1 MRARDW
7 HCQGSQRKS
16 VHPGRSGGCSG
27 RGAGRGSESRRG
39 DRDEKLA
46 WVRQE
51 LEENADI
58 EAFCKTFLDIFADK
72 FTTAV
77 AQKKTALR
85 LWCVH
90 NGREVITASINLPA
104 DELELF
110 ELAWNAEALAR
121 CRGCKGEVAGVP
133 AGFHAHD
140 DPYCCEN
147 CRIPAGMQVVCWKCK
162 KPATMVGDW
171 HHCET
176 CYPPPLK
183 KRNIN

>member
-1 MRARDW
+1 M
-7 HCQGSQRKS
+7 
-16 VHPGRSGGCSG
+16 
-27 RGAGRGSESRRG
+27 
-39 DRDEKLA
+39 
-46 WVRQE
+46 
-51 LEENADI
+51 
-58 EAFCKTFLDIFADK
+58 
-72 FTTAV
+72 

-90 NGREVITASINLPA
+90 NEREVITASINLPA

-133 AGFHAHD
+133 AGFHMR
-140 DPYCCEN
+140 DPYCSER
-147 CRIPAGMQVVCWKCK
+147 CRVGGMQVVCWTCK

-176 CYPPPLK
+176 CFSPPPNA
-183 KRNIN
+183 KRKHELDQGGKSLMMANKMFRFGGVPKEEGDAKRRKRA